1 MLVKII
7 YAYQSHFQ
15 SQSHI
20 RVISESFSDIFS
32 NINDIMGTSIIGE
45 IPFECSNGKAYYL
58 ALFLG
63 GDMQFLLTA
72 LGLNAANSKYSC
84 LYCKIDKYCRGDM
97 SKMKISIH
105 QRK

>member
-1 MLVKII
+1 MTLMTLWVLALLEKYLLNVQMVK
-7 YAYQSHFQ
+7 H
-15 SQSHI
+15 
-20 RVISESFSDIFS
+20 
-32 NINDIMGTSIIGE
+32 
-45 IPFECSNGKAYYL
+45 YYL